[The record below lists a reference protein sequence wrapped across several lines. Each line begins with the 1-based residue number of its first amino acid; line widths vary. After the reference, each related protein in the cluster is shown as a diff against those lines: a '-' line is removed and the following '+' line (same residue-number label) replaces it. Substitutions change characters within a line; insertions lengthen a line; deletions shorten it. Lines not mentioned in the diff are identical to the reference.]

1 MDDYRADLFRCDVCT
16 MTFMT
21 ESGVR
26 RHMLCTHARRYHRGR
41 PSSPV
46 PPVLL
51 DAAVQRARM
60 AQANSR
66 QRRRVRVMQQTPPES
81 TPPVVDPP
89 AAVSE
94 ADELLGDL
102 LQGWPDDQLLMPVPA
117 VQSVVVREVET
128 QHELSWQDA
137 ATSTDRVNYNVGVQA
152 GFPALSGPVL
162 LADPEVLRRA
172 AHYSFVRPDLPPDRV
187 VESLL
192 TASSDMPGL
201 GVPRE
206 LLQTIVAATCR
217 AQRTMARRLLRQLT
231 GGDSDGEADDR
242 RGDFLAAMALLE
254 ETAERS
260 VGPFD

>member
-1 MDDYRADLFRCDVCT
+1 
-16 MTFMT
+16 
-21 ESGVR
+21 
-26 RHMLCTHARRYHRGR
+26 
-41 PSSPV
+41 
-46 PPVLL
+46 
-51 DAAVQRARM
+51 
-60 AQANSR
+60 
-66 QRRRVRVMQQTPPES
+66 MQQEPPES

-117 VQSVVVREVET
+117 VQRVVVREVET

-152 GFPALSGPVL
+152 GFPALSGSVL
-162 LADPEVLRRA
+162 LAVPEVLHRA
-172 AHYSFVRPDLPPDRV
+172 AYYSFVRPDLPPDRV

-206 LLQTIVAATCR
+206 LLETIVAATCR
-217 AQRTMARRLLRQLT
+217 AQRTLARRLLRQLT
-231 GGDSDGEADDR
+231 SGGGDGEAEDR
-242 RGDFLAAMALLE
+242 REDFLAALALLE